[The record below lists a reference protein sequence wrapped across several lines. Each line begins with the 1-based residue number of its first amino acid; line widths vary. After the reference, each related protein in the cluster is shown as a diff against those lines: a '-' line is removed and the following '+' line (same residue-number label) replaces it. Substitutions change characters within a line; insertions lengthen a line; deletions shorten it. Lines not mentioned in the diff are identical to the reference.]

1 MIIRSPSKYEMVII
15 DENFMENDAF
25 VHLNLEDDNE
35 EKLST
40 MSKCVDDLLS
50 EQKISVNLFY
60 ME

>member
-25 VHLNLEDDNE
+25 VHLNLEDDTE